1 MNEKI
6 IEKYINQKDN
16 IVNMFKSGVVL
27 QDIAKKYGEKNKTIY
42 ALIRYYIEQDNI
54 ANCNV
59 NDIKEHIKRGYSTI
73 DIATM
78 YQVSHNVI
86 KGKLKKTDCVRY
98 RSVNYKQHSDV
109 YNTYKTMPDV
119 FILAI
124 KHLTI
129 KDAANFFGIN
139 EGAFSSWYYKNRK
152 KYNLPKRI
160 NKKKYSILYKF
171 NIFVKLLNL
180 KRKYN
185 NTQ

>member
-1 MNEKI
+1 MNKQT
-6 IEKYINQKDN
+6 IEKYINEKDN
-16 IVNMFKSGVVL
+16 IVNMFKSGIVL

-42 ALIRYYIEQDNI
+42 ALIRYYMEQDNI

-78 YQVSHNVI
+78 YHVSHNVI
-86 KGKLKKTDCVRY
+86 KEKLKETGCVRY

-139 EGAFSSWYYKNRK
+139 EGAFSSWYYKNRE
-152 KYNLPKRI
+152 KYNLPKRV
-160 NKKKYSILYKF
+160 NKKKYNILYKF